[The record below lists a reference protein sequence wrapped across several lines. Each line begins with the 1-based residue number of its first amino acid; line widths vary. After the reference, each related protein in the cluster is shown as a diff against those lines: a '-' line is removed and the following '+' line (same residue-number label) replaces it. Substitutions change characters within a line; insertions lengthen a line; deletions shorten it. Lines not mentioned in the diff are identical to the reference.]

1 MTTTYTPTLQLSLQG
16 TGDNNNT
23 WGTVANLVFA
33 QVDQAVN
40 GYLSLSVAG
49 NSNVTLTWPT
59 GTNVSNQANNPTIQF
74 TGALTGN
81 ITVFVPAASR
91 RMFYLN
97 ATTGAY
103 TLTIAVVGTP
113 GTTVAI
119 PQGSCLPLWTDGTNV
134 YSGLASLGP
143 ASFAGNVTIA
153 GSLGVGTTTLN
164 AKIDLGSSTGLNGI
178 YVFDDGTG
186 ASGLGISTNTL
197 NVFSAGTTIAFGSGY
212 KVSGGYTPSMY
223 LVSGRLGI
231 GTSTPSNIL
240 TVAAGNGDGIVLQ
253 APATTYGPFLR
264 IQNTGTGGHN
274 WNIVSNGSLDGGGAG
289 HLSIYDATGGGNV
302 LITGNP
308 DIGNVGIGTNTPGN
322 KLTVVANT
330 NGSDGLYITNT
341 STGASAQAFLGV
353 VAQGWSGVKL
363 VQNQATGNVL
373 IYTADNV
380 PLAFSTNA
388 TEAMRITAAGNVGIG
403 TSNPDSFYG
412 NAVPLAVVKNQNAT
426 TILGIGNNVVGA
438 SATTQINMVGGTGF
452 SYSNFALA
460 DNSGSPY
467 FTTYLGSAVLHAK
480 WNFGST
486 EVMRMTAAGNVGI
499 GTSSPTAKLTVSGSG
514 FNGGSG
520 TFIST
525 TSGNGVV
532 VNGIN
537 AAGVYDSAY
546 IYLSDGTNS
555 GFVGLTAQNA
565 PGTVGSLRFSVAGTE
580 YARIQPN
587 GNVGIGTSAP
597 VSTLTINGPGA
608 ATPSLSAA
616 GGAVTI
622 SNNNDLDL
630 QIGESSITGSAGIYL
645 QSKRHSNDGTS
656 WQLYLNPLGGS
667 VGIGTSAP
675 AYLLDVNGTGR
686 FVGSLLLNGGTA
698 LSSVT
703 NPANNPITGTPS
715 SSTYLRGDGTWVTLA
730 ASATTDTTNAS
741 NVTSGT
747 LPNGRLSGSYTG
759 ITGVGTLTAGAIG
772 TGFTAIPNSALAN
785 SSVTI
790 NGTGVSLGGSATV
803 TAAAGTLTGST
814 LASGVTGSS
823 LTSVGTLGSLN
834 VSGNVGI
841 GTSSPGYKLQVTANT
856 NGNDG
861 LYISNSS
868 TGASAQAFVTVA
880 AQSWTGVQLVQNQ
893 ASGNVSLYSGDN
905 VPMLFATNGTERM
918 RITAAG
924 NVGIGNSNP
933 DSFYGNPAPLAVTKN
948 QNAATILGVSNSSTG
963 ASAFTQISMVG
974 GTANS
979 FANIQLGDNAG
990 SPYFQLTTG
999 SAVSGISMIANS
1011 NGVKL
1016 AVNGTSWSSVSDERL
1031 KTAIEP
1037 ISNAAAKVSGLRSVI
1052 GKFKTD
1058 PDGVRRPFLM
1068 AQDVQA
1074 VLPEAVNVAK
1084 DGMGT
1089 LELSYTDVIPLLVA
1103 AINELTTR
1111 IAALET
1117 KGA

>member
-81 ITVFVPAASR
+81 ITVFVPTASR

-164 AKIDLGSSTGLNGI
+164 AKIDLGSSVGLNGI
-178 YVFDDGTG
+178 YVYDDGTG

-197 NVFSAGTTIAFGSGY
+197 NVFSGGTTIAFGSQY

-231 GTSTPSNIL
+231 GTSTPSNIM
-240 TVAAGNGDGIVLQ
+240 TVTAGNGDGIVLQ

-289 HLSIYDATGGGNV
+289 NLSIYDATGGGNV
-302 LITGNP
+302 LITGNGS
-308 DIGNVGIGTNTPGN
+308 IGNVGIGTSAPVY
-322 KLTVVANT
+322 KLQVAANT
-330 NGSDGLYITNT
+330 NGNDGLDISNT
-341 STGASAQAFLGV
+341 STGASAQAVLTV
-353 VAQGWSGVKL
+353 VAQGWAGVQL
-363 VQNQATGNVL
+363 VQNQASGNVL

-380 PLAFSTNA
+380 PLTLSNNATERMRIDASGNVGIGTSSTGGYRFAIVGPTASSVPLYLTTDATSSYVYSPNQMYVGSTGASSLNIVTNNAVRATIDSSGNVGIGTSSPTSKLTINLNSTAYPDAIFINNGATGAGSQGRIGLQAGAIYGAVYVEQTTSSLTVNNTANGPVIFDTNA
-388 TEAMRITAAGNVGIG
+388 TERMRITAAGNVGIG
-403 TSNPDSFYG
+403 TS
-412 NAVPLAVVKNQNAT
+412 
-426 TILGIGNNVVGA
+426 
-438 SATTQINMVGGTGF
+438 
-452 SYSNFALA
+452 
-460 DNSGSPY
+460 
-467 FTTYLGSAVLHAK
+467 
-480 WNFGST
+480 
-486 EVMRMTAAGNVGI
+486 
-499 GTSSPTAKLTVSGSG
+499 
-514 FNGGSG
+514 
-520 TFIST
+520 
-525 TSGNGVV
+525 
-532 VNGIN
+532 
-537 AAGVYDSAY
+537 
-546 IYLSDGTNS
+546 
-555 GFVGLTAQNA
+555 A
-565 PGTVGSLRFSVAGTE
+565 PG
-580 YARIQPN
+580 
-587 GNVGIGTSAP
+587 
-597 VSTLTINGPGA
+597 
-608 ATPSLSAA
+608 
-616 GGAVTI
+616 
-622 SNNNDLDL
+622 
-630 QIGESSITGSAGIYL
+630 
-645 QSKRHSNDGTS
+645 
-656 WQLYLNPLGGS
+656 
-667 VGIGTSAP
+667 
-675 AYLLDVNGTGR
+675 YLLTVNGTGS
-686 FVGSLLLNGGTA
+686 FTGTLLANGGTV

-803 TAAAGTLTGST
+803 TAAAGTLTGTT

-841 GTSSPGYKLQVTANT
+841 GTSSPGYKLQVTANNNAT
-856 NGNDG
+856 DG

-905 VPMLFATNGTERM
+905 VPMLFDTNGTERM

-974 GTANS
+974 GTVNS

>member
-164 AKIDLGSSTGLNGI
+164 AKIDLGSSVGLNGI
-178 YVFDDGTG
+178 YVYDDGTG

-197 NVFSAGTTIAFGSGY
+197 NVFSGGTTIAFGSQY

-231 GTSTPSNIL
+231 GTSTPSNIM
-240 TVAAGNGDGIVLQ
+240 TVTAGNGDGIVLQ

-289 HLSIYDATGGGNV
+289 NLSIYDATGGGNV
-302 LITGNP
+302 LITGNGS
-308 DIGNVGIGTNTPGN
+308 IGNVGIGTSAPVY
-322 KLTVVANT
+322 KLQVAANT
-330 NGSDGLYITNT
+330 NGNDGLDISNT
-341 STGASAQAFLGV
+341 STGASAQAVLTV
-353 VAQGWSGVKL
+353 VAQGWAGVQL
-363 VQNQATGNVL
+363 VQNQASGNVL

-380 PLAFSTNA
+380 PLTLSNNATERMRIDASGNVGIGTSSTGGYRFAIVGPTASSVPLYLTTDATSSYVYSPNQMYVGSTGASSLNIVTNNAVRATIDSSGNVGIGTSSPTSKLTINLNSTAYPDAIFINNGATGAGSQGRIGLQAGAIYGAVYVEQTTSSLTVNNTANGPVIFDTNA
-388 TEAMRITAAGNVGIG
+388 TERMRITAAGNVGIG
-403 TSNPDSFYG
+403 TS
-412 NAVPLAVVKNQNAT
+412 
-426 TILGIGNNVVGA
+426 
-438 SATTQINMVGGTGF
+438 
-452 SYSNFALA
+452 
-460 DNSGSPY
+460 
-467 FTTYLGSAVLHAK
+467 
-480 WNFGST
+480 
-486 EVMRMTAAGNVGI
+486 
-499 GTSSPTAKLTVSGSG
+499 
-514 FNGGSG
+514 
-520 TFIST
+520 
-525 TSGNGVV
+525 
-532 VNGIN
+532 
-537 AAGVYDSAY
+537 
-546 IYLSDGTNS
+546 
-555 GFVGLTAQNA
+555 A
-565 PGTVGSLRFSVAGTE
+565 PG
-580 YARIQPN
+580 
-587 GNVGIGTSAP
+587 
-597 VSTLTINGPGA
+597 
-608 ATPSLSAA
+608 
-616 GGAVTI
+616 
-622 SNNNDLDL
+622 
-630 QIGESSITGSAGIYL
+630 
-645 QSKRHSNDGTS
+645 
-656 WQLYLNPLGGS
+656 
-667 VGIGTSAP
+667 
-675 AYLLDVNGTGR
+675 YLLTVNGTGS
-686 FVGSLLLNGGTA
+686 FTGTLLANGGTV

-803 TAAAGTLTGST
+803 TAAAGTLTGTT

-841 GTSSPGYKLQVTANT
+841 GTSSPGYKLQVTANNNAT
-856 NGNDG
+856 DG

-905 VPMLFATNGTERM
+905 VPMLFDTNGTERM

-974 GTANS
+974 GTVNS